1 MLREA
6 TDDDVPAMRRWRNH
20 EKVRAVSLTT
30 HEIDA
35 DEHLA
40 WWGRVKQDPTRIVL
54 IYEHDGVPAGVVT
67 FSDLL
72 TDPETGER
80 TADWSFYLDTD
91 GVEAAGTA
99 LHAWMGIERDAVA
112 HAFDVLGIQ
121 VLRGVTL
128 SENTAV
134 RQLHKR
140 FGFTEIRDF
149 AHEIDGVATPIVQTE
164 LRVENRRAR

>member
-6 TDDDVPAMRRWRNH
+6 TDDDVTAMRRWRNH

-54 IYEHDGVPAGVVT
+54 IYEHDGVPSGVVT

-72 TDPETGER
+72 PDPETDEL
-80 TADWSFYLDTD
+80 TSDWSFYLDTD
-91 GVEAAGTA
+91 GVEASGTG
-99 LHAWMGIERDAVA
+99 LHAWMGIEREAVA
-112 HAFDVLGIQ
+112 YAFDVLGVR

-128 SENTAV
+128 ASNGAV

-140 FGFTEIRDF
+140 FGFTEIREFEHD
-149 AHEIDGVATPIVQTE
+149 IDGVATPIVETE
-164 LRVENRRAR
+164 LRIENRRTR